1 MKQRIKLIKKIF
13 LIRYNNTMNKYHS
26 PKKLILFWLLIISIV
41 LALWLLWLGIDS
53 YLLTRDPLSHI
64 ESSKAIAMAI
74 IAILLIVVMLA
85 GLIISTMLGNKR
97 YSRYF
102 GVAIGVAFA
111 SLLAFRSIFG

>member
-1 MKQRIKLIKKIF
+1 MK
-13 LIRYNNTMNKYHS
+13 NYHS
-26 PKKLILFWLLIISIV
+26 AKKLILFWLLIASIV
-41 LALWLLWLGIDS
+41 LALWLLWLGVDS

-74 IAILLIVVMLA
+74 IAIILIVVMLA

-102 GVAIGVAFA
+102 GIAIGLAFA

>member
-1 MKQRIKLIKKIF
+1 MR
-13 LIRYNNTMNKYHS
+13 NYHS
-26 PKKLILFWLLIISIV
+26 PKKLILFWLLIVSII
-41 LALWLLWLGIDS
+41 LALWLLWLGVDS

-64 ESSKAIAMAI
+64 ESSKAITMAI
-74 IAILLIVVMLA
+74 IAVFLIVAMLA
-85 GLIISTMLGNKR
+85 GLVISTMLGNKR

>member
-1 MKQRIKLIKKIF
+1 MKNYR
-13 LIRYNNTMNKYHS
+13 S
-26 PKKLILFWLLIISIV
+26 PKKLLLFWLLIVSII
-41 LALWLLWLGIDS
+41 LALWLLWLGFDT
-53 YLLTRDPLSHI
+53 YMLTRDPLSHI

-74 IAILLIVVMLA
+74 IAVILIVTMLA

-111 SLLAFRSIFG
+111 SLLAFRSVFG